1 MLRAPSGW
9 CWVSTTTTATERMHR
24 REFLAGLTSLTLP
37 LPALSLS
44 TGRSEG
50 RPSAVMLAAAA
61 DTDGPF
67 FTAVDGTALRTP
79 GRGHGM
85 LPLPNKPELIL
96 VARRPGYWMWRVD
109 WRSGQALAKTIAA
122 PDRHFF
128 GHAILSPDGRSLFTT
143 ENDIATGQGLIGIYD
158 STSLTRLGEIPSYGI
173 GPHELLWLEPG
184 KVLAV
189 ANGGI
194 LTLPETGRLKLNLE
208 HMAPSVVLLDMPS
221 GRFIQEHALD
231 DRSLSLRHL
240 ARCADGTL
248 GIAIQAESP
257 DGREVADAPLLAILR
272 HGRLRLAEAPPGLGG
287 YGASIV
293 AHGNRFLVTA
303 LQSDTIVQWNSNGEV
318 VRETGLRRPAGL
330 ATVDGQVLVSNELG
344 TIARLDPDNGQL
356 SVVIETPGIRWDN
369 HLAIVQPG

>member
-1 MLRAPSGW
+1 
-9 CWVSTTTTATERMHR
+9 MHR
-24 REFLAGLTSLTLP
+24 RDFLAGLASLALP
-37 LPALSLS
+37 LPALSGS
-44 TGRSEG
+44 TVPRAPEG
-50 RPSAVMLAAAA
+50 DPGTVLLAAAA
-61 DTDGPF
+61 DAEGPF
-67 FTAVDGTALRTP
+67 FTAIHGTVLRTP

-85 LPLPNKPELIL
+85 LPLPGRSQPGSELIL

-109 WRSGQALAKTIAA
+109 WRSGKALAKTVAA

-128 GHAILSPDGRSLFTT
+128 GHAILSPDSRSLFTT

-158 STSLTRLGEIPSYGI
+158 STSLARLGELPTHGI

-208 HMAPSVVLLDMPS
+208 HMEPSVVLLDMPS
-221 GRFIQEHALD
+221 GRLLQQHVLD

-240 ARCADGTL
+240 ARCTDGTL

-257 DGREVADAPLLAILR
+257 DGREIADAPLLAILR
-272 HGRLRLAEAPPGLGG
+272 HGRLRLAAAPPGLGG

-293 AHGNRFLVTA
+293 AHGNRLLVTA
-303 LQSDTIVQWNSNGEV
+303 LQSDTIVQWSSNGDV
-318 VRETGLRRPAGL
+318 LRETGLRRPAGL
-330 ATVDGQVLVSNELG
+330 ATMDGQVLVSNELG

-356 SVVIETPGIRWDN
+356 TAMVEAPGIRWDN
-369 HLAIVQPG
+369 HLAIVRQG

>member
-1 MLRAPSGW
+1 
-9 CWVSTTTTATERMHR
+9 MHR
-24 REFLAGLTSLTLP
+24 REFLAGLASLALP
-37 LPALSLS
+37 LPALSSS
-44 TGRSEG
+44 TVRGTPED
-50 RPSAVMLAAAA
+50 RPRAVMLAAAA
-61 DTDGPF
+61 DAGGPF
-67 FTAVDGTALRTP
+67 FTAVDGATLRTP

-85 LPLPNKPELIL
+85 LPLPNVPELIL
-96 VARRPGYWMWRVD
+96 VARRPGYWMWRVN

-143 ENDIATGQGLIGIYD
+143 ENNIATGQGLIGIYD
-158 STSLTRLGEIPSYGI
+158 SASLTRLGEIPSHGI
-173 GPHELLWLEPG
+173 GPHELLWLDPG

-208 HMAPSVVLLDMPS
+208 HMAPSVVLIDMPS
-221 GRFIQEHALD
+221 GRLMQEHILD

-240 ARCADGTL
+240 ARCTDGTL

-257 DGREVADAPLLAILR
+257 DGREIADAPLLAILR
-272 HGRLRLAEAPPGLGG
+272 DGRLSLAEAPPGLGG

-293 AHGNRFLVTA
+293 AHDDRFLVTA
-303 LQSDTIVQWNSNGEV
+303 LQSDTIVQWSSHGDV

-344 TIARLDPDNGQL
+344 TIARLDPDNGRL
-356 SVVIETPGIRWDN
+356 TAVIEAPGIRWDN
-369 HLAIVQPG
+369 HLAIVRHS